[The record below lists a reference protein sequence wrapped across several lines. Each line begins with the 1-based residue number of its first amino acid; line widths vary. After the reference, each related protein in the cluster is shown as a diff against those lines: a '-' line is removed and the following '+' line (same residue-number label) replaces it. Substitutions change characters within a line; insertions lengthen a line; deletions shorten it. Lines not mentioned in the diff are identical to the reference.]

1 MGQDNAPGYP
11 KLMVAFDI
19 NVWLSLTS
27 GKKKKVR
34 ETVIISINGY
44 SYSAHLSVL
53 SNRKACE
60 GIDNSVFIAH
70 FFRYPSPFTL
80 DKAGVPSWPKKR
92 GYGNSMSA
100 EGNLIMELLEC

>member
-1 MGQDNAPGYP
+1 MI
-11 KLMVAFDI
+11 VAFDI

-27 GKKKKVR
+27 EKNKNKKVR
-34 ETVIISINGY
+34 EMVIISINGY

-53 SNRKACE
+53 SNTKACE

-70 FFRYPSPFTL
+70 FFRCPSPFML

-100 EGNLIMELLEC
+100 EGNLIVELLEC